1 MPIKNRFSDLQE
13 EIRLW
18 RHELHEKPELLYD
31 TIETASFVENK
42 LKEFKCDSVVS
53 GLGRTGVV
61 GVIRGKKTESG
72 LVIGLR
78 ADMDALPIQ
87 EKTGLEY
94 SSKTPGV
101 MHACGHDGH
110 TAMLLGAAK
119 FLAENRNFDGT
130 VILIFQPAEE
140 GGAGAKEMIEDGLI
154 EKFGIQEVYGMHN
167 MPGLSVGEFAI
178 REGDFFAAAD
188 TFSISINGK
197 GGHAAKPHRTVD
209 PILVGSSLVMNLQT
223 IASRKVNPVE
233 TLVISVCTFQ
243 TESDSFNVIPD
254 SALLKGTVRTFSG
267 EVRAYAK
274 ESIKKISELTA
285 KTHGASIEIEYS
297 DGYPVMSN
305 TKHETDFARRVAEHV
320 SGKDIAYAE
329 KVMGAEDFS
338 YMLNC
343 TKGAYILIGNGNSSD
358 VHNPNYVFDDD
369 AIPFGSSYWVELIE
383 RRMEV

>member
-1 MPIKNRFSDLQE
+1 MPIKNRFSDLHD
-13 EIRLW
+13 EIKSW
-18 RHELHEKPELLYD
+18 RHSLHEKPELLYD

-42 LKEFKCDSVVS
+42 LKEFRCDSVVT
-53 GLGRTGVV
+53 GIGRTGVI
-61 GVIRGKKTESG
+61 GVIKGKKTNSG
-72 LVIGLR
+72 SVVGLR

-94 SSKTPGV
+94 SSKTPGI

-119 FLAENRNFDGT
+119 YLSETRNFDGT
-130 VILIFQPAEE
+130 VVVIFQPAEE
-140 GGAGAKEMIEDGLI
+140 GGAGAKAMIDDGLI
-154 EKFGIQEVYGMHN
+154 DKFEIQEVYGMHN
-167 MPGLSVGEFAI
+167 MPGLPLGEFSL

-188 TFSISINGK
+188 TFCISIIGK
-197 GGHAAKPHRTVD
+197 GGHAAKPHQAID
-209 PILVGSSLVMNLQT
+209 PVVIGSNLVMALQT
-223 IASRKVNPVE
+223 IASRKVDPIE

-254 SALLKGTVRTFSG
+254 SVILKGTVRTFSN
-267 EVRAYAK
+267 EVREYAK
-274 ESIKKISELTA
+274 KSIEKIAKLTA
-285 KTHGASIEIEYS
+285 ESHGASIKIEYNI
-297 DGYPVMSN
+297 GYPVMSN
-305 TKHETDFARRVAEHV
+305 TVDETDFARRVAEHV
-320 SGKDIAYAE
+320 SGKDIICAE

-343 TKGAYILIGNGNSSD
+343 TKGAYILIGNGESSD
-358 VHNPNYVFDDD
+358 VHSPNYVFDDN